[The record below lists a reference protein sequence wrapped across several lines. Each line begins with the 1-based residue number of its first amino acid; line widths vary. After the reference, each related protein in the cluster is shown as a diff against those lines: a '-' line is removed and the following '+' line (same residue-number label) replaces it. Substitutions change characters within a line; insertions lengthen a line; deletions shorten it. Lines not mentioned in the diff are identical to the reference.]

1 MSQRKRLYTSI
12 LVAVLL
18 PAVPYVAS
26 AAVGGSAATQTQAPA
41 SRAPAE
47 AQQRETGKP
56 KPSQPSSEKGHLKTL
71 ETVVVTGVPTV
82 SGVTVHEA
90 SFLSTTVDRQQIKR
104 FNAVNSDD
112 LLRIIP
118 GVFPEPTGG
127 KGGNNVDVA
136 GYPAGDGLTF
146 LTYQIEGMPVWP
158 LYQEADVG
166 NFEDSLIRFD
176 DTLQTLQSVQGGPSV
191 VSANGQP
198 GITINMLLRQGT
210 PTPSGEIGVTA
221 LSEGGYR
228 VDGFAG
234 GPLGNSGWRASFGG
248 YILRSDGVRSPG
260 YPADEGGQFTATLSK
275 EFDNSSLMFYVRRLD
290 ENDQFVTDT
299 PLLNPSAGRFAPYP
313 TFDPLT
319 GTFSSRENRYLFLAS
334 EACHTPGCAPGG
346 QTYDFQEGH
355 GAKMKLGGLS
365 YSYFGPNGWDFA
377 EDFQIMMAYAP
388 EMGFFS
394 TGANPATL
402 SSVVAK
408 QALLSGLQP
417 GSYAMAGALT
427 TSQPVGPDTMVTVQ
441 TPAMEQNRP
450 RSISDQFKFSHD
462 FGNGNTLSGGAYVA
476 RTQNGRYALNAPYR
490 ILLQAKSNPVPIVVS
505 LTTPGGT
512 VLPLTDTQGVFTV
525 PAAPEGDNEEKWF
538 ENISALFVS
547 DTFKIGKW
555 VLTGGARLARDS
567 VHGTYHL
574 TQNTD
579 MDDNPLTLYNNFGQV
594 FLPATKRIQYSNLL
608 KSGMVGAT
616 YLLTDTS
623 SLYAGASF
631 GVSPNHF
638 DVIRHV
644 PQAARV
650 VQKTQDFNF
659 GYKFATPFLFLSAQV
674 YHRTFANGAAA
685 FNLANGGTIVTFG
698 QGQRTN
704 GVLVQLHA
712 GPFHGFDV
720 ALTADYNDG
729 RIIDPTCQ
737 EFVNQGGEKES
748 NCDNDLHPDRQPNFE
763 YSLRPN
769 YRIGMPFGYLD
780 FWAVFNHIGY
790 HTATAVSP
798 LGLYNDLGIGAQAG
812 IGKHWTVTLRGT
824 NVTDEIGLTEGNAR
838 IFAGAENQ
846 GGVILA
852 RGIEGHEY
860 NLQVNYRF

>member
-1 MSQRKRLYTSI
+1 MTQRKRLYTSI
-12 LVAVLL
+12 LAVMLL
-18 PAVPYVAS
+18 TTLPYTAL
-26 AAVGGSAATQTQAPA
+26 AALGAGAPN
-41 SRAPAE
+41 E
-47 AQQRETGKP
+47 AQDAQAQTSPQQQTKAGAKA
-56 KPSQPSSEKGHLKTL
+56 STQSSEAKGHLKTL
-71 ETVVVTGVPTV
+71 QTVVVTGVATV
-82 SGVTVHEA
+82 SGVTVREA

-127 KGGNNVDVA
+127 QGGNNVDVA

-146 LTYQIEGMPVWP
+146 LTYQIQGMPVWP
-158 LYQEADVG
+158 LYQEGDVG
-166 NFEDSLIRFD
+166 NFEDSLIQFD
-176 DTLQTLQSVQGGPSV
+176 DTLRTLQSVQGGPSV

-210 PTPSGEIGVTA
+210 PKPSGEIGVTA

-228 VDGFAG
+228 IDGFAG
-234 GPLGNSGWRASFGG
+234 GPLGKSGWRASFGG

-275 EFDNSSLMFYVRRLD
+275 DFDNSSLMFYVRRLD
-290 ENDQFVTDT
+290 QNDQFVTDT
-299 PLLNPSAGRFAPYP
+299 PLLNPSAGRFEAYP
-313 TFDPLT
+313 SFDPLT
-319 GTFSSRENRYLFLAS
+319 GTFNSREDRYLFLANQ
-334 EACHTPGCAPGG
+334 ACSTPGCVPDGK
-346 QTYDFQEGH
+346 TYDFQEGH
-355 GAKMKLGGLS
+355 GARMNLGGFS
-365 YSYFGPNGWDFA
+365 YDYFGPNGWDFS
-377 EDFQIMMAYAP
+377 EDFQMMMAYAP

-394 TGANPATL
+394 TGANPETL
-402 SSVVAK
+402 SSAVAS
-408 QALLSGLQP
+408 QALRSGFGP
-417 GSYAMAGALT
+417 GSYAMSAALT
-427 TSQPVGPDTMVTVQ
+427 TSQPVAPDAMVTVQ

-476 RTQNGRYALNAPYR
+476 RTQNGRYGLNAPYR
-490 ILLQAKSNPVPIVVS
+490 ILLQARSNPVPIVVS
-505 LTTPGGT
+505 LTTPTGA

-525 PAAPEGDNEEKWF
+525 PAAPQGDNEEKWF
-538 ENISALFVS
+538 ENISAVFAS

-574 TQNTD
+574 TQNVD
-579 MDDNPLTLYNNFGQV
+579 MDGNPSTLYNNFGQV
-594 FLPATKRIQYSNLL
+594 FLPATKRIEYSNLL
-608 KSGMVGAT
+608 KTGMFGAT

-631 GVSPNHF
+631 GVSPSHF
-638 DVIRHV
+638 DVIRNV

-650 VQKTQDFNF
+650 VQTTQDFNA
-659 GYKFATPFLFLSAQV
+659 GYKFATPLLFLSAQV
-674 YHRTFANGAAA
+674 YHRTFANGAGA
-685 FNLANGGTIVTFG
+685 FNLANGGTVVTFG
-698 QGQRTN
+698 VGQRTN
-704 GVLVQLHA
+704 GVLVQVHA
-712 GPFHGFDV
+712 GPFYGFDV

-769 YRIGMPFGYLD
+769 YRVNTSFGYLD
-780 FWAVFNHIGY
+780 FWAVLTHVGY

-798 LGLYNDLGIGAQAG
+798 LGLYSDLGIGAQAG

-824 NVTDEIGLTEGNAR
+824 NVTDAIGLTEGNAR
-838 IFAGAENQ
+838 IFAGAENA

-860 NLQVNYRF
+860 NLQVNYAF

>member
-1 MSQRKRLYTSI
+1 
-12 LVAVLL
+12 
-18 PAVPYVAS
+18 
-26 AAVGGSAATQTQAPA
+26 
-41 SRAPAE
+41 
-47 AQQRETGKP
+47 
-56 KPSQPSSEKGHLKTL
+56 
-71 ETVVVTGVPTV
+71 
-82 SGVTVHEA
+82 
-90 SFLSTTVDRQQIKR
+90 
-104 FNAVNSDD
+104 
-112 LLRIIP
+112 
-118 GVFPEPTGG
+118 
-127 KGGNNVDVA
+127 
-136 GYPAGDGLTF
+136 
-146 LTYQIEGMPVWP
+146 
-158 LYQEADVG
+158 
-166 NFEDSLIRFD
+166 
-176 DTLQTLQSVQGGPSV
+176 
-191 VSANGQP
+191 
-198 GITINMLLRQGT
+198 
-210 PTPSGEIGVTA
+210 
-221 LSEGGYR
+221 
-228 VDGFAG
+228 
-234 GPLGNSGWRASFGG
+234 
-248 YILRSDGVRSPG
+248 
-260 YPADEGGQFTATLSK
+260 
-275 EFDNSSLMFYVRRLD
+275 
-290 ENDQFVTDT
+290 VTDT

-319 GTFSSRENRYLFLAS
+319 GTFSSREDRYLFLAS
-334 EACHTPGCAPGG
+334 QACYTPGCSPGG

-355 GAKMKLGGLS
+355 GAKMKLGGFS
-365 YSYFGPNGWDFA
+365 YNYFGPNGWDFS
-377 EDFQIMMAYAP
+377 EDFQMMMAYAP
-388 EMGFFS
+388 EMGLFS
-394 TGANPATL
+394 TGANPTSL
-402 SSVVAK
+402 SSIVAS
-408 QALLSGLQP
+408 QAKLSGFEP
-417 GSYAMAGALT
+417 GSYTMSAALT
-427 TSQPVGPDTMVTVQ
+427 TSQPVSPDTIATVQ

-476 RTQNGRYALNAPYR
+476 RMQNGRYTLNAPYR

-505 LTTPGGT
+505 LTTPNGD

-538 ENISALFVS
+538 ENISAIFAS

-579 MDDNPLTLYNNFGQV
+579 MDGNPRTLYNNFGQV
-594 FLPATKRIQYSNLL
+594 FLPATNRIQYSNLL
-608 KSGMVGAT
+608 RSGMVGAT

-650 VQKTQDFNF
+650 VQTTRDFNI
-659 GYKFATPFLFLSAQV
+659 GYKFATPFLFLSVQA

-698 QGQRTN
+698 EGQRTN
-704 GVLVQLHA
+704 GLLLQADV
-712 GPFHGFDV
+712 GPFGGFSV
-720 ALTADYNDG
+720 AGTADYNDG

-737 EFVNQGGEKES
+737 LFVDQGGEQQK
-748 NCDNDLHPDRQPNFE
+748 NCNNGLHPDRQPNFE

-769 YRIGMPFGYLD
+769 YRVDVPFGYLD
-780 FWAVFNHIGY
+780 FWAVFNHVGY
-790 HTATAVSP
+790 HSATAVSP

-812 IGKHWTVTLRGT
+812 IGQHWTVTLRGT

-838 IFAGAENQ
+838 IFAGVENE

-860 NLQVNYRF
+860 NLQVKYQF